1 MINLNE
7 CKFGDK
13 LKMRNGE
20 TAVYVGKNRHSTIHF
35 LVASDEELGYA
46 MLYAEDNGVM
56 PYHNTREFDIV
67 GRWEFCGG

>member
-7 CKFGDK
+7 CKFGDR

-20 TAVYVGKNRHSTIHF
+20 MAVYVGIAPPYTVHF
-35 LVASDEELGYA
+35 LVANNEEYGYA

-56 PYHNTREFDIV
+56 PHHNTRDFDII
-67 GRWEFCGG
+67 GKWEE

>member
-13 LKMRNGE
+13 LKMRNGKM
-20 TAVYVGKNRHSTIHF
+20 AIYVGISAPCTIHF
-35 LVASDEELGYA
+35 LVAYNEEYGYA

-56 PYHNTREFDIV
+56 PYHRERDFDIV
-67 GRWEFCGG
+67 GKWEE